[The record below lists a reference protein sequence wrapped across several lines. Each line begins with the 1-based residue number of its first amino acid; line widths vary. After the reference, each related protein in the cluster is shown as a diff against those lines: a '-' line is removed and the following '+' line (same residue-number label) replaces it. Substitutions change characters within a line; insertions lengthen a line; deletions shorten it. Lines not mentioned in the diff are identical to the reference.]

1 MKNERNLI
9 RALLVLLVVLVSFG
23 TGMFVS
29 QMIPANST
37 QLPEEFDVIG
47 ETWNLLSQDYVNKS
61 ALNPDTLSRGAIE
74 GMLEALGDPYT
85 AYIDSLELELSDL
98 EGSFEGIGAL
108 VSIEDGELT
117 VVSPIEGGPAERQ
130 GVQAGD
136 KILEINDET
145 TSDMSLTQAIIKI
158 RGPAGTTVVLLIL
171 HDGETTPV
179 EIEIVREEIRLDSVY
194 LDMLPDGIAVIQ
206 ITHFAGNTDREFT
219 IALEEALE
227 NNLSGIVLDLRG
239 NPGGYLHV
247 VVDIADELLDGGIVL
262 YEADDEG
269 NIIKDYEASSGG
281 LAVDVPLVVLVNDGS
296 ASGSEVLAGA
306 IQDRGR
312 GPLIG
317 TKTYGK
323 GSVNVLLAL
332 SDGSGLYVTTARWL
346 TPDKR
351 LIEGVGLTPDTEV
364 EITEEDIANGLDPQL
379 DAAINYLD
387 AR

>member
-9 RALLVLLVVLVSFG
+9 RALLLLLVVLVSFG
-23 TGMFVS
+23 AGMFVS
-29 QMIPANST
+29 QMIPTHST

-47 ETWNLLSQDYVNKS
+47 ETWHLLSQDYVNKS
-61 ALNPDTLSRGAIE
+61 ALDPDTISRGAIE

-85 AYIDSLELELSDL
+85 AYVDSYELGFSDI

-108 VSIEDGELT
+108 VSIEDDELT
-117 VVSPIEGGPAERQ
+117 VVSPIAGGPAERQ
-130 GVQAGD
+130 GVRAGD
-136 KILEINDET
+136 KILEINGEP
-145 TSDMSLTQAIIKI
+145 TSDMSLTQAILKI

-194 LDMLPDGIAVIQ
+194 LDVLPDDIAVIK
-206 ITHFAGNTDREFT
+206 ITHFAGNTAREFT
-219 IALEEALE
+219 STLDEALE
-227 NNLSGIVLDLRG
+227 SNLSGIVLDLRG

-269 NIIKDYEASSGG
+269 NIIKDYEAGSGG
-281 LAVDVPLVVLVNDGS
+281 LAVDVPLAVLVNNGS

-317 TKTYGK
+317 TKTFGK

-332 SDGSGLYVTTARWL
+332 KDGSALYVTTARWL

-351 LIEGVGLTPDTEV
+351 LIEGVGLTPDIEV

-379 DAAINYLD
+379 DAAIDYIE
-387 AR
+387 AQ